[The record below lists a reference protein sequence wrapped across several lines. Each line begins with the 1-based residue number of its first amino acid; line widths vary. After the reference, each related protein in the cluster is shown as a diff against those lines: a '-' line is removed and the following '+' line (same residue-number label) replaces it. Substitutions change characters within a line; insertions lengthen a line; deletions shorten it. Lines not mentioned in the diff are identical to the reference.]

1 MMGLIVFLH
10 AVLCVFLVIVILM
23 QSGRGGGL
31 TENFAA
37 AESVFGA
44 KTNIVMVRATTVLA
58 TLFFINCL
66 VLAVMSSKR
75 DESLMLQHRLSTK
88 AMPASGPGSTAIPTM
103 DVNNIPASPTSQ
115 DTSAIP
121 EAPSAKDINSTQT
134 GTSPTVAV
142 PAQGEVKDLPASNST
157 DTVNNAA
164 EKK

>member
-1 MMGLIVFLH
+1 MMGIIVFLH

-44 KTNIVMVRATTVLA
+44 KTNVVMVRATTVLA

-75 DESLMLQHRLSTK
+75 DESLMLQRHLPTQT
-88 AMPASGPGSTAIPTM
+88 MPASVPGSAKIPTI
-103 DVNNIPASPTSQ
+103 DANNIPASPASQ
-115 DTSAIP
+115 DASAIP
-121 EAPSAKDINSTQT
+121 EVPSAQTAAPS
-134 GTSPTVAV
+134 TVTT
-142 PAQGEVKDLPASNST
+142 PAQGEKSDLPASNSA
-157 DTVNNAA
+157 DTVNNAT
-164 EKK
+164 ETK